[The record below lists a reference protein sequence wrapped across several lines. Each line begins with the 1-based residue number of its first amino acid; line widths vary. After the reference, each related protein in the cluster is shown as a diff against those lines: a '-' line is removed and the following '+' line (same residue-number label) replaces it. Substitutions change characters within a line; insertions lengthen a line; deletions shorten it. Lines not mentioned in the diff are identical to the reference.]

1 MDSSTQSTVFNIPKL
16 KLSSSSGHLNM
27 PVIGLGCAVD
37 KCLRCAVDKSD
48 TDALKLVVL
57 EAIKLGYRHFDT
69 AAMYGTEKAL
79 GEAIAEALRL
89 GLVSS
94 REQLFITS
102 KLWCQ
107 NAHRDH
113 VIPALKKSL
122 SALQMEY
129 LDLYLVHWPIS
140 SKPGELGFPE
150 PKEDLLPMDYRGVW
164 EAMEESQM
172 LGLTKSIGLS
182 NFSRKKI
189 ETILTFATIPP
200 SINQVEMHPVWQQR
214 KLIEFCKAKGIIV
227 TAYSPLGAVE
237 KIYGSNQVLENEAL
251 KEIAKARGKTV
262 AQVSLRWIVE
272 QGATVVIK
280 SLNLERMKQ
289 NLGIFDWKLTDDD
302 YDKINQI
309 PQHRL
314 IPSDFWVSP
323 QGPFKTLE
331 ELWDD

>member
-1 MDSSTQSTVFNIPKL
+1 MDSSTQSTLFNISEL
-16 KLSSSSGHLNM
+16 KLSSSSGHPSM

-129 LDLYLVHWPIS
+129 LDLYLRRLWGEAIAEALRLGLSTENALRDHTSISFTGPIS
-140 SKPGELGFPE
+140 SKPGELDFLNLKKRP
-150 PKEDLLPMDYRGVW
+150 LPMDYRGAV
-164 EAMEESQM
+164 EAWKN
-172 LGLTKSIGLS
+172 LNDGLTKSIRSQQLL
-182 NFSRKKI
+182 RKKI
-189 ETILTFATIPP
+189 EDPYSP
-200 SINQVEMHPVWQQR
+200 SLPSLLQINQRCILSGNRAKSRILQ
-214 KLIEFCKAKGIIV
+214 AKGMNCHV
-227 TAYSPLGAVE
+227 LLSFWGG

-251 KEIAKARGKTV
+251 RRLQMARGKTL

-272 QGATVVIK
+272 NGATVVYI
-280 SLNLERMKQ
+280 RA
-289 NLGIFDWKLTDDD
+289 
-302 YDKINQI
+302 
-309 PQHRL
+309 QH
-314 IPSDFWVSP
+314 
-323 QGPFKTLE
+323 
-331 ELWDD
+331 

>member
-37 KCLRCAVDKSD
+37 KSD
-48 TDALKLVVL
+48 TDALKLAVL

-102 KLWCQ
+102 KLC
-107 NAHRDH
+107 
-113 VIPALKKSL
+113 
-122 SALQMEY
+122 ALQMEY

-140 SKPGELGFPE
+140 SKPGEVGFPV

-182 NFSRKKI
+182 NFSCKKI

-200 SINQVEMHPVWQQR
+200 SINQV
-214 KLIEFCKAKGIIV
+214 
-227 TAYSPLGAVE
+227 
-237 KIYGSNQVLENEAL
+237 
-251 KEIAKARGKTV
+251 
-262 AQVSLRWIVE
+262 SLRWIVE
-272 QGATVVIK
+272 QGATVVVK

-309 PQHRL
+309 SQHRL

>member
-37 KCLRCAVDKSD
+37 KSD
-48 TDALKLVVL
+48 TDALKLAVL

-140 SKPGELGFPE
+140 SKPGEVGFPV

-182 NFSRKKI
+182 NFSCKKI

-227 TAYSPLGAVE
+227 TAYSPLGAVG
-237 KIYGSNQVLENEAL
+237 KIYGSNQVLENETL
-251 KEIAKARGKTV
+251 KEIAKAHGKTV
-262 AQVSLRWIVE
+262 AQVSLRWIFE
-272 QGATVVIK
+272 QGATVVVK

-309 PQHRL
+309 SQHRL